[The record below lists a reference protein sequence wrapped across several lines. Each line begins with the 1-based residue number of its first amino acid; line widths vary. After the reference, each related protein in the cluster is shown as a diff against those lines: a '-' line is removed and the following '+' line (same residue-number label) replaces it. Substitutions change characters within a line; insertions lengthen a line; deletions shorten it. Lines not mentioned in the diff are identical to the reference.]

1 MPMSQD
7 FILYMIK
14 SEEQKNII
22 LLLKTKIIITPNPF

>member
-22 LLLKTKIIITPNPF
+22 LLLKTKIIITPNPS